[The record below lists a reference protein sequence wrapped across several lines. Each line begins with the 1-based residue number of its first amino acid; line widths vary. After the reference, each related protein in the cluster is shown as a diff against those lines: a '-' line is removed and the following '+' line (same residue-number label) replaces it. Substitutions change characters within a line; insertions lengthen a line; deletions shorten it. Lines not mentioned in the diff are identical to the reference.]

1 MLLEFRWHGR
11 GGQGVVTAA
20 LLFARAAVNKGLYA
34 LAIPFFGAERR
45 GAPVVAFNR
54 VSDKVIRTRSSVKR
68 PDFVAVLDPSLLG
81 LVDVAGG
88 LKEDGLIIINGSRET
103 AEELVEK
110 LGKRVAVVNAT
121 GVALELGLKLSGY
134 ALANMP
140 MVGAVARVSGV
151 VDVDALRKAV
161 YDVWSGGVADSNWAG
176 VERGFREVK
185 ILG

>member
-1 MLLEFRWHGR
+1 LLLEFRWHGR

-45 GAPVVAFNR
+45 GAPVVAYNR
-54 VSDKVIRTRSSVKR
+54 VSDKVIRMRSSVKR

-88 LKEDGLIIINGSRET
+88 LKECGMLIINGSKET
-103 AEELVEK
+103 AERKV
-110 LGKRVAVVNAT
+110 GKRVAVVDAT
-121 GVALELGLKLSGY
+121 GIALELGLKLSGY

-151 VDVDALRKAV
+151 VDLEALRKAV
-161 YDVWSGGVADSNWAG
+161 YDVWDGRVADSNWAG

-185 ILG
+185 IFG